1 MAKKGKNVRQVR
13 KNIDKSGPQAV
24 DEMAKPQAADV
35 QETSGQKLEAVSNGG
50 ARDKQEAVVVE
61 VAPARPSFDLTA
73 YIKSFTWV
81 YPIILIAL
89 MLLMAWVR
97 IVPSYDSV
105 FTSWGGGY
113 VNVAQDDAVMQ
124 MRLVENTLAHFPTR
138 IMFDPFT
145 HFPYGSTIHFGPL
158 FTLTIAAAALIVGL
172 GNPSPALVETVGAYI
187 PVLLGAL
194 CILPTYFIGKKL
206 FGRNA
211 GIVAAATLALLPG
224 SFLGRSMLGFTDHHI
239 AEVLFSA
246 ATVAFLVYALDA
258 AKKSGLSLEKI
269 RNKDSASMKALAYS
283 ALAGI
288 AFGCYMLSWPGALL
302 IGFMLFVYFV
312 AQSIVN
318 HMKGEPLNYILIVA
332 ALLYIIPAVMVLP
345 YSLQDIS
352 LQLMY
357 YSITQPV
364 FLGIALVGVGAT
376 YAVSTLLRQNKAEAW
391 TFPVTLGGIAVVGLL
406 VAYIIF
412 PQIYALTM
420 AGFNVFLP
428 QGGMLTVAEASPTIF
443 ERGVSGNFDVLST
456 DNLWYGF
463 YWSIAISFVAIFML
477 AFRVLKNNRPAEMLF
492 LVWNV
497 IMFLATISQV
507 RFTYYFAINAALLTG
522 YFAFAMFRAF
532 DSEKF
537 MEGFRAKV
545 KRMDDVREY
554 LGKHIGQTAVFA
566 ILSIACLLVII
577 YPATSLSLQPGMNPG
592 YSASFIGGMVM
603 AQAEA
608 GPGMPYEWFSSLTW
622 LRDNTPDPQ
631 GTVVQPGFDYNGTYA
646 KTFNAD
652 GTYQYPASAYG
663 VMSWWDYG
671 HIIEYV
677 AHRIPNANP
686 FQAGII
692 ENNGT
697 DGSAKF
703 FLATDESDGY
713 RNLQD
718 MGSKYVMI
726 DNQMATGKF
735 QAIQKWVNDEQYW
748 NAQVVLNLSSTYQV
762 PLIVDSS
769 KYKSSMMSRL
779 YYDDCNGMSHFRLVY
794 ESPGDYY
801 VSTKLADLN
810 QYQQGYV
817 GVPYSAQYLIS
828 SDNYSEMFDKYANTI
843 GPAMVYA
850 DDYSQFVYDSRPPV
864 KFVKTYEVVKGAT
877 ITGSA
882 PANSTV
888 TASVKLG
895 IASRTFN
902 YTQSTTADA
911 NGKYAMIVPYATDAM
926 KGDGYTS
933 DVTPLSQYTLTS
945 GNTTTTVAVP
955 ERAVANGETIQVS
968 ENLQG

>member
-13 KNIDKSGPQAV
+13 RNIDNSGPEAA
-24 DEMAKPQAADV
+24 DEMAKPQTAKV
-35 QETSGQKLEAVSNGG
+35 QETSGQQLEAVSDSG
-50 ARDKQEAVVVE
+50 ARDKQAAVVVE
-61 VAPARPSFDLTA
+61 VAPAKPSFNLTT
-73 YIKSFTWV
+73 YIKSFTWI
-81 YPIILIAL
+81 YPVILITL
-89 MLLMAWVR
+89 MLLMAWIR

-105 FTSWGGGY
+105 FTSWGNGY

-158 FTLTIAAAALIVGL
+158 FTLTIAAAAMIVGL
-172 GNPSPALVETVGAYI
+172 GNPSTALVETVGAYF

-224 SFLGRSMLGFTDHHI
+224 AFLGRSMLGFTDHHI

-269 RNKDSASMKALAYS
+269 KNKDSASWKALTYS

-288 AFGCYMLSWPGALL
+288 AFGCYMLIWPGALL
-302 IGFMLFVYFV
+302 IGFMLFVYFA

-318 HMKGEPLNYILIVA
+318 HMKDEKLDYILIVA
-332 ALLYIIPAVMVLP
+332 ALLYVIPAVMVLP
-345 YSLQDIS
+345 YSLQDFS

-357 YSITQPV
+357 YSMTQPL
-364 FLGIALVGVGAT
+364 FLSIALGGIGVIYT
-376 YAVSTLLRQNKAEAW
+376 VSTLLRQNKAEAW
-391 TFPVTLGGIAVVGLL
+391 TFPVTLGGMAVVGLL

-412 PQIYALTM
+412 PQIYGLTM
-420 AGFNVFLP
+420 AGFNVFMP

-443 ERGVSGNFDVLST
+443 ERGTSGNFDALT
-456 DNLWYGF
+456 FDNLWYGF
-463 YWSIAISFVAIFML
+463 YFSIAISFVAIIML

-492 LVWNV
+492 LVWNL
-497 IMFLATISQV
+497 IMLLATISQV

-537 MEGFRAKV
+537 MQDFRARV
-545 KRMDDVREY
+545 KRTEDVGGY
-554 LGKHIGQTAVFA
+554 LGKHIGQTAIFA
-566 ILSIACLLVII
+566 ILSIVCLLVII
-577 YPATSLSLQPGMNPG
+577 FPATSMSLQPGMDPR

-603 AQAEA
+603 AQSEA
-608 GPGMPYEWFSSLTW
+608 GPGMPYEWFSALTW
-622 LRDNTPDPQ
+622 LHDNTPDPQ
-631 GTVVQPGFDYNGTYA
+631 GTVVQPGFSYNGTYS
-646 KTFNAD
+646 KTLNAD

-677 AHRIPNANP
+677 SHRIPNANP

-726 DNQMATGKF
+726 D
-735 QAIQKWVNDEQYW
+735 
-748 NAQVVLNLSSTYQV
+748 
-762 PLIVDSS
+762 
-769 KYKSSMMSRL
+769 
-779 YYDDCNGMSHFRLVY
+779 
-794 ESPGDYY
+794 
-801 VSTKLADLN
+801 
-810 QYQQGYV
+810 
-817 GVPYSAQYLIS
+817 
-828 SDNYSEMFDKYANTI
+828 
-843 GPAMVYA
+843 
-850 DDYSQFVYDSRPPV
+850 
-864 KFVKTYEVVKGAT
+864 
-877 ITGSA
+877 
-882 PANSTV
+882 
-888 TASVKLG
+888 
-895 IASRTFN
+895 
-902 YTQSTTADA
+902 
-911 NGKYAMIVPYATDAM
+911 
-926 KGDGYTS
+926 
-933 DVTPLSQYTLTS
+933 
-945 GNTTTTVAVP
+945 
-955 ERAVANGETIQVS
+955 
-968 ENLQG
+968 